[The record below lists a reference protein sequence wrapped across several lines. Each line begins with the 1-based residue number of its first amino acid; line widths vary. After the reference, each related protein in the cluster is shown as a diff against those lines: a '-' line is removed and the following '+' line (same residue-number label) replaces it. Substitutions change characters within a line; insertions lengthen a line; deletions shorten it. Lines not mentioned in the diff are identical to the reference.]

1 MLWITTYLTLPFLSL
16 GLRGRFRCRCRS
28 SSLRPDRDLFEDIWQ
43 VLDPYR
49 VEDGPTIDQ
58 AITETCSAF
67 GKYLS
72 KVSWP
77 NVHGGINAEQEA
89 VTVGVC
95 SLVIV
100 YGKKRAMAILTE
112 ALRRTEAL
120 TVFASF
126 EANP

>member
-1 MLWITTYLTLPFLSL
+1 MDNYLSNTAVSFTKDSGVASDVDADPA
-16 GLRGRFRCRCRS
+16 
-28 SSLRPDRDLFEDIWQ
+28 SLRPDRDLFEDIWQ